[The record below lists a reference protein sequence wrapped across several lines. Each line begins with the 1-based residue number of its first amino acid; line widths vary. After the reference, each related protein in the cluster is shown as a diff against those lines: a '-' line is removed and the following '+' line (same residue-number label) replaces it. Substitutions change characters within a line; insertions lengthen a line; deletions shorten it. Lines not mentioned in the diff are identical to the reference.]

1 MPSSR
6 KPRPTRVDVSFP
18 AVLVMSDGSTANVL
32 VRDLSR
38 DGFRIQVG
46 QEILVGER
54 VSLRAGK
61 YGDLAAEIRWVR
73 DFEAGGAF
81 LEEPDSPRH

>member
-6 KPRPTRVDVSFP
+6 KPRPTRVEVTFP

-32 VRDLSR
+32 VKDLSR

-61 YGDLAAEIRWVR
+61 YGDLTAEIRWVR
-73 DFEAGGAF
+73 DLEAGGAF
-81 LEEPDSPRH
+81 LAEPDFFRH